1 VLAGEGEGEVV
12 EEFEL
17 EKATEPRRRQVE
29 VLKVG
34 VRLWEGNQTLMMDLL
49 QQEVEMVVAT

>member
-1 VLAGEGEGEVV
+1 VLAGEGEVV

-17 EKATEPRRRQVE
+17 EKAAEPRRRQVE

-34 VRLWEGNQTLMMDLL
+34 VRFWEGNQTLMMDLL
-49 QQEVEMVVAT
+49 